1 MAGKGKK
8 PSGMQPS
15 GAPQPKKQPADRFP
29 LGGQVP
35 VQGKGNP
42 VKGKGKGK

>member
-15 GAPQPKKQPADRFP
+15 GAPQPKKQPAGGFP
-29 LGGQVP
+29 MNAPVGGAP
-35 VQGKGNP
+35 KGNP
-42 VKGKGKGK
+42 VKGKGK